1 MLRISLVWAL
11 ETRPAPGLG
20 DARHSST
27 GSNLQRP
34 PSHHRHR
41 HRHRQVSSDTN
52 SGVLDLTD
60 SLYSVAAAAASTP
73 QSEMCPMLMAVRN
86 ANTPEEIQHLLDTVL
101 AVTPE
106 DMAVLDSMFF

>member
-1 MLRISLVWAL
+1 MVWAL

-41 HRHRQVSSDTN
+41 QVSSDTS

-60 SLYSVAAAAASTP
+60 SLYSGAAAASNHL
-73 QSEMCPMLMAVRN
+73 SDLLMA